1 MTIKEAREAKG
12 ISRVE
17 LSRRLGIPKR
27 TLENWD
33 AGTRKPPEWAERLI
47 VEKIENMDK
56 EEA

>member
-33 AGTRKPPEWAERLI
+33 AGSRRPPEWVERLI

-56 EEA
+56 EET